1 MYGIVTLVKL
11 AVSVP
16 AHLRLQTNFF
26 GCVAIPSEY
35 VKNSSPITI
44 SSRIFRN
51 FDYFTRIVI
60 LVHSIV
66 GTTHRQKTIQ
76 EPFKTLSCIGSN
88 DGVTRCI

>member
-44 SSRIFRN
+44 SSRIFREK
-51 FDYFTRIVI
+51 VI
-60 LVHSIV
+60 L
-66 GTTHRQKTIQ
+66 TILQ
-76 EPFKTLSCIGSN
+76 ELSY
-88 DGVTRCI
+88 